1 MEFESRLESGV
12 LIKRYKRFLADIKL
26 ADGRQ
31 ITIHCPNTG
40 SMKNCQEPGSRVW
53 FTTSKNK
60 SRKYPHT
67 WQLIELDNGDLVGVN
82 TGLANKLVL
91 DSIQMK
97 IIDRFQ
103 RFSRVRTE
111 VPYGRDRSR
120 IDILLEDDKHN
131 ACYIE
136 VKNVSFGNS
145 NGEGFFPD
153 AVTTRGQKH
162 LRELMFLKKS
172 GIRAVLFFCVQ
183 HAGINSVAPAKDID
197 PAYSD
202 LLKQAHGLGVEVIA
216 YRFKVDLDS
225 SRIELERELA
235 VKV

>member
-12 LIKRYKRFLADIKL
+12 LIKRYKRFLADVKL
-26 ADGRQ
+26 ADGQ
-31 ITIHCPNTG
+31 KITIHCPNTG
-40 SMKNCQEPGSRVW
+40 SMINCQKPGSTVW

-67 WQLIELDNGDLVGVN
+67 WQLIELNNGDLVGVN

-91 DSIQMK
+91 DAIQRK
-97 IIDRFQ
+97 IISNFQ
-103 RFSRVRTE
+103 SFSKVRTE

-120 IDILLEDDKHN
+120 IDILLEDYSRK

-145 NGEGFFPD
+145 SGEGFFPD

-162 LRELMFLKKS
+162 LRELIFLKKS

-183 HAGINSVAPAKDID
+183 HTGINSVAPAKEID
-197 PAYSD
+197 PNYSD
-202 LLKQAHGLGVEVIA
+202 LLKQAHDLGVELIA
-216 YRFKVDLDS
+216 YRSKVDLNS
-225 SRIELERELA
+225 SRIKLERELS

>member
-12 LIKRYKRFLADIKL
+12 LLRRYKRFLADVEL

-40 SMKNCQEPGSRVW
+40 SMKNCQEPGSRIW

-60 SRKYPHT
+60 TRKYPHT
-67 WQLIELDNGDLVGVN
+67 WQLIELNNGDLVGVN

-91 DSIQMK
+91 DAIQMK
-97 IIDRFQ
+97 IIDKFQ
-103 RFSRVRTE
+103 SFLRVRTE
-111 VPYGRDRSR
+111 VPYGRHRSR
-120 IDILLEDDKHN
+120 IDILLEDDRHN

-136 VKNVSFGNS
+136 VKNVSLGNS
-145 NGEGFFPD
+145 KGEGFFPD

-162 LRELMFLKKS
+162 LRELILLKKS
-172 GIRAVLFFCVQ
+172 GIQAVLFFCVQ
-183 HAGINSVAPAKDID
+183 HSGLNSVAPAEEID
-197 PAYSD
+197 PVYSE
-202 LLKQAHGLGVEVIA
+202 LLKQAHGLGVEVLA
-216 YRFKVDLDS
+216 YRFKVDIDS
-225 SRIELERELA
+225 SRIELERAVA